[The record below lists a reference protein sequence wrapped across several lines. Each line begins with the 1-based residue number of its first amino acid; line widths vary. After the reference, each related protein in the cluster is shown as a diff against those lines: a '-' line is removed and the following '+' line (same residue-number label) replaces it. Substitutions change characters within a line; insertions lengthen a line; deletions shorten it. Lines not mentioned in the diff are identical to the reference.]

1 MPQTEK
7 KVHVTLGKEIFGK
20 EYEGKR
26 AVIVR
31 ALYGL
36 KSAGASWMV
45 FDPLRYDIEWISFG
59 EESHPMR
66 HVEKKLI
73 STFLLMQIMRGIEL
87 HGDLIQV
94 SLSS

>member
-1 MPQTEK
+1 M
-7 KVHVTLGKEIFGK
+7 VL
-20 EYEGKR
+20 R
-26 AVIVR
+26 
-31 ALYGL
+31 
-36 KSAGASWMV
+36 SAGASWMV

>member
-31 ALYGL
+31 ALYGF
-36 KSAGASWMV
+36 KVCRS
-45 FDPLRYDIEWISFG
+45 
-59 EESHPMR
+59 
-66 HVEKKLI
+66 
-73 STFLLMQIMRGIEL
+73 IMDGF
-87 HGDLIQV
+87 
-94 SLSS
+94 